1 MLWNKRLSERSP
13 GISRSVTD
21 PVAVPT
27 GAAPIALKRAARPR
41 VAVFITHGMGQQVPF
56 ETLDAAAEGLAQ
68 AAARQGQ
75 PVSAIRAATVEI
87 AGLKT
92 QRAEFEMKN
101 RHGQDVEVHVYEGY
115 WAPFTEGQ
123 VTLRDVM
130 SFLLRAGLNGL
141 RNCYQPF
148 ERWIFGSIV
157 DFGRRLQATIP
168 LLAALGVVTSLIVL
182 NLLIAVNSG
191 DRLFNKIRASGSP
204 TFTDDTFYAFTTVAG
219 IFVIACL
226 VVGGLLAI
234 LSVAKPPRRQRRRGL
249 WKLVTFVT
257 QLLVY
262 GWVALT
268 IACAAVLLCIVAGW
282 VAPQPF
288 VHGTFRHYW
297 ALIWSGLLLASWVV
311 RGLIIQYAGD
321 VAAYVCSHTLDRFND
336 IRARIKS
343 TVFQFAKA
351 VYMTPDYEHV
361 ALLGHSLGSVVMYDT
376 LNALI
381 NDDRLNGTPL
391 KVVERTT
398 LLLTFGSPLDKT
410 AFIFASQWANTT
422 STREALA
429 ASLQPLIVKY
439 VPYRDIKWIN
449 VYAPRDI
456 VSGRLEF
463 YDDVRS
469 PDSRGRTVRNVP
481 DPDATIPLVAHV
493 EYWRNATLFDELYAN
508 L

>member
-13 GISRSVTD
+13 GISRSVTE
-21 PVAVPT
+21 PIAVPT
-27 GAAPIALKRAARPR
+27 GAAPIALKRAAKPR
-41 VAVFITHGMGQQVPF
+41 VAVFITHGMGQQFPF

-75 PVSAIRAATVEI
+75 PVSAIRASTVQI

-92 QRAEFEMKN
+92 QRAEFDMKN

-123 VTLRDVM
+123 ITLRDVM
-130 SFLLRAGLNGL
+130 SFLLRAGFNGL

-148 ERWIFGSIV
+148 ERLIFDKIV
-157 DFGRRLQATIP
+157 NFGRRLQATLP
-168 LLAALGVVTSLIVL
+168 LLAALGVVISLIVL

-191 DRLFNKIRASGSP
+191 DRLLNKIHASGSP
-204 TFTDDTFYAFTTVAG
+204 TFTDDKFYALTTVAG
-219 IFVIACL
+219 VFVVVCL
-226 VVGGLLAI
+226 VVAVMLGI
-234 LSVAKPPRRQRRRGL
+234 LIEAKSRLRRLQSAPWRLVA
-249 WKLVTFVT
+249 LVA

-268 IACAAVLLCIVAGW
+268 VASAVLMLFIVVGW
-282 VAPQPF
+282 VSPQRF
-288 VHGTFRHYW
+288 ICGTFKNYW
-297 ALIWSGLLLASWVV
+297 ALIWGGLLVASWVI

-321 VAAYVCSHTLDRFND
+321 VAAYVSSHTLDRFND

-361 ALLGHSLGSVVMYDT
+361 VLMGHSLGSVVIYDT

-381 NDDRLNGTPL
+381 NDDQLNGTPL
-391 KVVERTT
+391 KVVERTK

-422 STREALA
+422 PTREALA

-456 VSGRLEF
+456 VSGKLEF
-463 YDDVRS
+463 YDDVRN